1 MNWQA
6 SETILGAGTYT
17 AGLDSSKFLR
27 THLGVGILL
36 GSDDQQVTDGEAVS
50 VRTHLLG
57 IAELRRI
64 AARGRQL
71 RLDAGTLTGTA
82 AGEQVI
88 DETPRRRLLDDIL
101 DVFEPG
107 EDRVWSETLCVRLAQ
122 RWPDVYDGWD
132 PTALANAL
140 RAFDVDTAQV
150 WGRTPAGD
158 GANRRGVARQTVLD
172 AIAQREN
179 AGPRASNR
187 ALGTGPEP
195 LAGQPALAPG
205 PARPSTPDSPTDQG
219 PSA

>member
-17 AGLDSSKFLR
+17 AGLDSSRFLR

-36 GSDDQQVTDGEAVS
+36 GSDDTQVTDGESVT

-88 DETPRRRLLDDIL
+88 DEKPQRRLLDDVL

-107 EDRVWSETLCVRLAQ
+107 EDRVWSETLCARLAGE
-122 RWPDVYDGWD
+122 WPDVYDGWD

-140 RAFDVDTAQV
+140 RAFGVDTAQV
-150 WGRTPAGD
+150 WGRTPVGE
-158 GANRRGVARQTVLD
+158 GANRRGVARQAVLD
-172 AIAQREN
+172 AIASRETR
-179 AGPRASNR
+179 PRASNR
-187 ALGTGPEP
+187 TLGAGPEP
-195 LAGQPALAPG
+195 LADRPALAPG
-205 PARPSTPDSPTDQG
+205 PDRSSTPDSDPDQG
-219 PSA
+219 PSG